1 MLSTTKDK
9 NTSLI
14 PKEIS
19 NLGKL
24 LQPVLVE
31 NSGVDSLLKEI
42 DIELK
47 IETVSYLSQDWM
59 LFMDDLNIKMF
70 DKISF

>member
-1 MLSTTKDK
+1 MLFTTKDK

-47 IETVSYLSQDWM
+47 IETVSYLSQDWT
-59 LFMDDLNIKMF
+59 LFIDDLNIKMF

>member
-1 MLSTTKDK
+1 MLFTTKDK

-24 LQPVLVE
+24 LQPVLVD
-31 NSGVDSLLKEI
+31 NSRVDSLLKEI

>member
-1 MLSTTKDK
+1 MLFTTKDK

>member
-47 IETVSYLSQDWM
+47 IETVSYLSQDWT
-59 LFMDDLNIKMF
+59 LFIDDLNIKMF

>member
-59 LFMDDLNIKMF
+59 LFMDDLNTKMF